1 MPPVLPQDPFEAV
14 HRALQA
20 RWLDVPMAVLAAL
33 VDLWVLALVALALY
47 AWMERDVPSA
57 LRAWLPLAI
66 VLGAEALTLVLLR
79 DLWAAPRPL
88 GEPGPAP
95 GAIAPLLRHGFPSGT
110 VLFAATFAAYTTRR
124 YGRRGLVVAPVA
136 LAAVASR
143 IYAGPGWAPEVLLGL
158 PAGAALGVTA
168 RAGAARLGALCLD
181 RRPKLP

>member
-1 MPPVLPQDPFEAV
+1 
-14 HRALQA
+14 
-20 RWLDVPMAVLAAL
+20 
-33 VDLWVLALVALALY
+33 
-47 AWMERDVPSA
+47 
-57 LRAWLPLAI
+57 
-66 VLGAEALTLVLLR
+66 
-79 DLWAAPRPL
+79 
-88 GEPGPAP
+88 
-95 GAIAPLLRHGFPSGT
+95 